1 MRWKCIVV
9 LVVVVFGVTGICVAG
24 TDDREIAQAAS
35 ESTKAVSQGKKSEVV
50 GSTVVG
56 PRRNTPPPSEP
67 VQAKTNA
74 LGGKASD
81 AGTTLEG
88 PKASTVSRPGLSRAT
103 TNVDS
108 SRSGSGSKKVTG
120 LKAPGMTQSAKS
132 SGLKAK
138 PLSARKS
145 NASQKPRGTGQG
157 AKN

>member
-1 MRWKCIVV
+1 MLWKCIVG

-24 TDDREIAQAAS
+24 TDDREIGQAAS
-35 ESTKAVSQGKKSEVV
+35 DSSKVVSQGKSSEVV
-50 GSTVVG
+50 GSTAVG
-56 PRRNTPPPSEP
+56 PRRNAMPTSEP
-67 VQAKTNA
+67 VQAKTDA

-81 AGTTLEG
+81 VGTTLER
-88 PKASTVSRPGLSRAT
+88 PKASAVSRPGLSRST
-103 TNVDS
+103 TNADG
-108 SRSGSGSKKVTG
+108 SRSASGSKKATG

-138 PLSARKS
+138 ALSARKS